1 MGILFEI
8 LRFAVVLRFG
18 EVVALDD
25 VEMFKQ
31 IPSVDL
37 IFNTIDV
44 AAVFKLLAIDNLGLN
59 FEGR

>member
-25 VEMFKQ
+25 VEMF
-31 IPSVDL
+31 
-37 IFNTIDV
+37 
-44 AAVFKLLAIDNLGLN
+44 NLGLN